1 MARWPSKKEEVQE
14 KEQTLTDKEVAIR
27 ASLKDPVS
35 VTPSPNAE
43 EGSVTT
49 GNGGRIG

>member
-1 MARWPSKKEEVQE
+1 MARWSKKDDLPGTG
-14 KEQTLTDKEVAIR
+14 EQTLTDKEVAIR

-49 GNGGRIG
+49 GNVGRIG